1 MVRAVWYQVEMLLFS
16 KKWMRVLCPCG
27 VMRFRSF
34 VAGAVVNVEYELYK
48 VVVVQARLGNNAL

>member
-1 MVRAVWYQVEMLLFS
+1 MLLFS

-48 VVVVQARLGNNAL
+48 VVVVQTRLGNNAL